1 MSQPSEPT
9 FAERA
14 RDLVARARTGALSTL
29 SRRRPGHPFGSVAPY
44 ASDGRGR
51 PVFLISR
58 LALHTKNLEA
68 DPRASLLVAEP
79 DAVEDPLA
87 AARVTLLGEARRLAP
102 AESAADRVRYLERHP
117 AAATWVDFADFSFW
131 RLEVAEAYFVGGF
144 GAMDW
149 IPGED
154 YVEAVAR

>member
-1 MSQPSEPT
+1 MSQPSEPS

-14 RDLVARARTGALSTL
+14 RDLVARARMGALSTV

-44 ASDGRGR
+44 SSDGRGR
-51 PVFLISR
+51 PVFLISG

-79 DAVEDPLA
+79 DAVEETLA
-87 AARVTLLGEARRLAP
+87 APRVTLMGEARRLAP
-102 AESAADRVRYLERHP
+102 AELTAERARYLERHP
-117 AAATWVDFADFSFW
+117 TAAAWVDFADFSFW
-131 RLEVAEAYFVGGF
+131 RLEVTEVYFVGGF

-149 IPGED
+149 IAGEA
-154 YVEAVAR
+154 YVDAAAR